1 MHVFGVGAKAYWDM
15 TIDNDGN
22 LYLVDWYKIRKYDVT
37 TGAVTDLH
45 TEDYLNTGYHFTG
58 VTHWTGTTKL
68 IVTKT
73 TSVTSEL
80 WTFDTSDS
88 TWAQLY
94 SAVYYEFYDLGPSF
108 HVPQRQS
115 KAFSQEPERP
125 NYLQHG
131 GGCDPRPAAT
141 A

>member
-1 MHVFGVGAKAYWDM
+1 MMAETSIWL
-15 TIDNDGN
+15 I
-22 LYLVDWYKIRKYDVT
+22 WYKIRKYDVT

-80 WTFDTSDS
+80 WTFDTSDFIVD
-88 TWAQLY
+88 TA
-94 SAVYYEFYDLGPSF
+94 
-108 HVPQRQS
+108 
-115 KAFSQEPERP
+115 
-125 NYLQHG
+125 LQ
-131 GGCDPRPAAT
+131 CSLLRVLRSRRKLSCP
-141 A
+141 